1 MKQDGWCVWVT
12 GLPGSGKSVIV
23 EALMKRLE
31 RQNVHVQVVSVDML
45 RRVMT
50 PKPTYSEAER
60 DVVYA
65 AIAFVA
71 KLLTQNGVNVVID
84 ATGNRRRYRDKAR
97 KMIPRFIEAY
107 VRCPLEICIE
117 RESKRGKRFMA
128 PKDIYKKG
136 LSGEAP
142 TVPGLGVPYEE
153 PSHPEVTVDSDH
165 MSPEEC
171 AQKIQ
176 NAIIAHG

>member
-1 MKQDGWCVWVT
+1 MSKGGWCVWVT

-23 EALMKRLE
+23 EALIKRLK
-31 RQNVHVQVVSVDML
+31 RQNVHAQIVSIDML
-45 RRVMT
+45 RRVLT
-50 PKPTYSEAER
+50 PNPTYSEAER
-60 DVVYA
+60 DIVYA
-65 AIAFVA
+65 AIALVA
-71 KLLTQNGVNVVID
+71 KLLTQNDVNVVVD
-84 ATGNRRRYRDKAR
+84 ATGNRRRYRDNAR

-107 VRCPLEICIE
+107 VRCPIETCIE
-117 RESKRGKRFMA
+117 RESKRRKTFMA
-128 PKDIYKKG
+128 PKEIYKRG

-153 PSHPEVTVDSDH
+153 PLHPEVTVDSDR

-176 NAIIAHG
+176 GAITTHG

>member
-1 MKQDGWCVWVT
+1 MKKDAWCVWVT

-31 RQNVHVQVVSVDML
+31 KQNIHAQVVSVDML

-50 PKPTYSEAER
+50 PKPTYSGAER
-60 DVVYA
+60 DIVYTT
-65 AIAFVA
+65 IAFVA

-84 ATGNRRRYRDKAR
+84 ATGNRRRYRDNAR

-107 VRCPLEICIE
+107 VRCPLQICIE
-117 RESKRGKRFMA
+117 RETKRGRTFMA
-128 PKDIYKKG
+128 PKDIYKRG
-136 LSGEAP
+136 LSGKAP
-142 TVPGLGVPYEE
+142 TVPGLGAPYEE
-153 PSHPEVTVDSDH
+153 PSNPEVTVDSDR

-176 NAIIAHG
+176 DAITSHG

>member
-1 MKQDGWCVWVT
+1 
-12 GLPGSGKSVIV
+12 LPGSGKSVIV
-23 EALMKRLE
+23 EALVKRLK
-31 RQNVHVQVVSVDML
+31 RQNVRVQVVSVDML
-45 RRVMT
+45 RRLMT
-50 PKPTYSEAER
+50 PKPTYSETER

-71 KLLTQNGVNVVID
+71 KLLTENHVNVVID
-84 ATGNRRRYRDKAR
+84 ATGNRRRYRDNAR
-97 KMIPRFIEAY
+97 KMIPEFIEAY

-117 RESKRGKRFMA
+117 RESKRGRSFMA
-128 PKDIYKKG
+128 PKYIYKRG

-153 PSHPEVTVDSDH
+153 PLHPEVAVDSDRT
-165 MSPEEC
+165 SPEEC

-176 NAIIAHG
+176 NALTKRVQNNYS